1 MKGVETMLNTEAY
14 DIEQKIKIIKIN
26 TFNNIWGIYKEQE
39 AQYFEQYRLGLITSL
54 ELANQIIR
62 LNKAQAKT
70 IKNLF
75 K

>member
-1 MKGVETMLNTEAY
+1 MSLFEKLKSIDWMRRLVK
-14 DIEQKIKIIKIN
+14 KIKISTVN
-26 TFNNIWGIYKEQE
+26 QVWDLYKQIEK
-39 AQYFEQYRLGLITSL
+39 QYFTQYEKGLITSL

-62 LNKAQAKT
+62 LNKEQVKT

>member
-1 MKGVETMLNTEAY
+1 MLNKMNPQELEAY
-14 DIEQKIKIIKIN
+14 EIEQKIKKIKIN
-26 TFNNIWGIYKEQE
+26 TVNQIWDIYKEQE
-39 AQYFEQYRLGLITSL
+39 SQYFEQYRLGLITSL

-62 LNKAQAKT
+62 LNKAQAQT

>member
-1 MKGVETMLNTEAY
+1 MNPQELEAY
-14 DIEQKIKIIKIN
+14 EIEQKIKKIKIN
-26 TFNNIWGIYKEQE
+26 TVNQIWDIYKEQE
-39 AQYFEQYRLGLITSL
+39 SQYFEQYRLGLITSL

-62 LNKAQAKT
+62 LNKAQAQT

>member
-1 MKGVETMLNTEAY
+1 MLNKMNPQELEAY
-14 DIEQKIKIIKIN
+14 ELEQKVKKIKIN
-26 TFNNIWGIYKEQE
+26 TVNQVWDIYKEQE
-39 AQYFEQYRLGLITSL
+39 SQYFEQYRLGLITSL

-62 LNKAQAKT
+62 LNKAQAQT

>member
-1 MKGVETMLNTEAY
+1 MLNKEAY
-14 DIEQKIKIIKIN
+14 EIGQKIKKIKIN
-26 TFNNIWGIYKEQE
+26 TVNQIWDIYKEQE
-39 AQYFEQYRLGLITSL
+39 SQYFEQYRLGFITSL

-62 LNKAQAKT
+62 LNKAQAQT

>member
-1 MKGVETMLNTEAY
+1 MINKMNPQELEAY
-14 DIEQKIKIIKIN
+14 EIEQKIKKIKIN
-26 TFNNIWGIYKEQE
+26 TVNQIWDIYKEQE
-39 AQYFEQYRLGLITSL
+39 SQYFEQYRLGLITSL

-62 LNKAQAKT
+62 LNKAQAQT

>member
-1 MKGVETMLNTEAY
+1 MLNKEAY
-14 DIEQKIKIIKIN
+14 EIKQQIKKIKIN
-26 TFNNIWGIYKEQE
+26 TLNQVWNIYKEQE
-39 AQYFEQYRLGLITSL
+39 SQYFEQYRLGLITSL

-62 LNKAQAKT
+62 LNKEQAKT

>member
-1 MKGVETMLNTEAY
+1 MTQENEIYEINQLVK
-14 DIEQKIKIIKIN
+14 KIKIN
-26 TFNNIWGIYKEQE
+26 TVNQVWDLYKQIEK
-39 AQYFEQYRLGLITSL
+39 QYFTQYEDGLITSL

-62 LNKAQAKT
+62 LNKEQVKT

>member
-1 MKGVETMLNTEAY
+1 MLNKTNTQKAEAY
-14 DIEQKIKIIKIN
+14 EIEQQVRKIKIN
-26 TFNNIWGIYKEQE
+26 VVNQIWDIYKEQE
-39 AQYFEQYRLGLITSL
+39 SQYFEQYRLGLITSL

-62 LNKAQAKT
+62 LNKAQAQT

>member
-1 MKGVETMLNTEAY
+1 MINKMNPQELEAY
-14 DIEQKIKIIKIN
+14 ELEQKIKKIKIN
-26 TFNNIWGIYKEQE
+26 TVNQIWDIYKEQE
-39 AQYFEQYRLGLITSL
+39 SQYFEQYKLGLITSL

-62 LNKAQAKT
+62 LNKAQAQT

>member
-1 MKGVETMLNTEAY
+1 MLNTEAHE
-14 DIEQKIKIIKIN
+14 IEQKIKKIKIN
-26 TFNNIWGIYKEQE
+26 TVNQIWDIYKEQE
-39 AQYFEQYRLGLITSL
+39 SQYFEQYRLGLITSL

>member
-1 MKGVETMLNTEAY
+1 MLNTESY
-14 DIEQKIKIIKIN
+14 DIGQKIKKIKIN
-26 TFNNIWGIYKEQE
+26 TVNQIWDIYKEQE
-39 AQYFEQYRLGLITSL
+39 SQYFEQYKLGLITSL
-54 ELANQIIR
+54 ELADQIIR

>member
-1 MKGVETMLNTEAY
+1 MLNKINPQELESY
-14 DIEQKIKIIKIN
+14 EVEQKIKKIKIN
-26 TFNNIWGIYKEQE
+26 TVNKIWDIYKEQE

-62 LNKAQAKT
+62 LNKEQAKT
-70 IKNLF
+70 IKKLF

>member
-1 MKGVETMLNTEAY
+1 MINKMNPQELEAY
-14 DIEQKIKIIKIN
+14 EIEQKIKKIKIN
-26 TFNNIWGIYKEQE
+26 TVNQIWDIYKEQE
-39 AQYFEQYRLGLITSL
+39 SQYFEQYKLGLITSL

-62 LNKAQAKT
+62 LNKAQAQA

>member
-1 MKGVETMLNTEAY
+1 MLNKMNPQELEAY
-14 DIEQKIKIIKIN
+14 EIEQKIKKIKIN
-26 TFNNIWGIYKEQE
+26 TVNQIWDIYKEQE
-39 AQYFEQYRLGLITSL
+39 SQYFEQYRLGLITSL

-62 LNKAQAKT
+62 LNKAQAQA

>member
-1 MKGVETMLNTEAY
+1 MNPQELEAY
-14 DIEQKIKIIKIN
+14 EIEQKIKKIKIN
-26 TFNNIWGIYKEQE
+26 TVNQIWDIYKEQE
-39 AQYFEQYRLGLITSL
+39 SQYFEQYRLGLITSL

-62 LNKAQAKT
+62 LNKAQAQA

>member
-1 MKGVETMLNTEAY
+1 MINKMNPQELEAY
-14 DIEQKIKIIKIN
+14 EIEQKIKKIKIN
-26 TFNNIWGIYKEQE
+26 TVNQIWDIYKEQE
-39 AQYFEQYRLGLITSL
+39 SQYFEQYRLGLITSL

-62 LNKAQAKT
+62 LNKAQAQA

>member
-1 MKGVETMLNTEAY
+1 MTQENEIYEINQLVK
-14 DIEQKIKIIKIN
+14 KIKIN
-26 TFNNIWGIYKEQE
+26 TVNQVWDLYKQIEK
-39 AQYFEQYRLGLITSL
+39 QYFTQYENGLITSL

-62 LNKAQAKT
+62 LNKEQVKT

>member
-1 MKGVETMLNTEAY
+1 MLNKTNKEGY
-14 DIEQKIKIIKIN
+14 EIEQQIRKIKIN
-26 TFNNIWGIYKEQE
+26 VVNQIWDIYKEQE
-39 AQYFEQYRLGLITSL
+39 AQYFEQHRLGLITSL

-62 LNKAQAKT
+62 LNNAQAQT

>member
-1 MKGVETMLNTEAY
+1 MTQENEIYEINQLVK
-14 DIEQKIKIIKIN
+14 KIKIN
-26 TFNNIWGIYKEQE
+26 TVNQVWDLYKQLEK
-39 AQYFEQYRLGLITSL
+39 QYFTQYENGLITSL

-62 LNKAQAKT
+62 LNKEQVKT

>member
-1 MKGVETMLNTEAY
+1 MLNKE
-14 DIEQKIKIIKIN
+14 IEQRIEKIKNNTIN
-26 TFNNIWGIYKEQE
+26 QVWDIYKEQE
-39 AQYFEQYRLGLITSL
+39 SQYFEQYRLGLITSL

-62 LNKAQAKT
+62 LNKAQAQT

>member
-1 MKGVETMLNTEAY
+1 MTQENEIYEINQLVK
-14 DIEQKIKIIKIN
+14 KIKISTVN
-26 TFNNIWGIYKEQE
+26 QVWDLYKQIEK
-39 AQYFEQYRLGLITSL
+39 QYFTQYENGLITSL

-62 LNKAQAKT
+62 LNKEQVKT

>member
-1 MKGVETMLNTEAY
+1 MLNKINPQELEAY
-14 DIEQKIKIIKIN
+14 EIEQNIKKIKIN
-26 TFNNIWGIYKEQE
+26 TVNQIWDIYKEQE
-39 AQYFEQYRLGLITSL
+39 SQYFEQYRLGLITSL

-62 LNKAQAKT
+62 LNKEQAQT

>member
-1 MKGVETMLNTEAY
+1 MLNKINHQELEAY
-14 DIEQKIKIIKIN
+14 EIEQKIRKIKIN
-26 TFNNIWGIYKEQE
+26 TINQIWDIYKEQE

-62 LNKAQAKT
+62 LNKEQAQT
-70 IKNLF
+70 VKNLF

>member
-1 MKGVETMLNTEAY
+1 MLNTEAHE
-14 DIEQKIKIIKIN
+14 IEQKLKKIKISTVN
-26 TFNNIWGIYKEQE
+26 EIWKLYKEQE
-39 AQYFEQYRLGLITSL
+39 SQYFEQYRLGLITSL

-62 LNKAQAKT
+62 LNKEQAKT